1 MGRVAELTNTQGI
14 SVKSLISLDK
24 YTKEPVSYPLEW
36 IKINDKFGGVK
47 LSKEQKQELMEGK
60 PVLVDGMVNTKTG
73 ELFSQTLQFS
83 ADDRKIVFAGNKE
96 TLNIEQQL
104 TRVIPPVFRDR
115 QLSEKEQDQLKEG
128 KAIYLEDLVNKD
140 QNRIYSG
147 YAFYNEQKGKVDFS
161 FQKPHLENQLE
172 QVLGDTNQE
181 KKQRQSPVQKDDSKQ
196 AARNTAK
203 TDAQERKTPTR
214 RPKLH

>member
-1 MGRVAELTNTQGI
+1 MGRVAELTNTQGV

-47 LSKEQKQELMEGK
+47 LTKEQKQELTEGK
-60 PVLVDGMVNTKTG
+60 PVLVEGMVNTKTG

-96 TLNIEQQL
+96 SLSNEEQL

-115 QLSEKEQDQLKEG
+115 QLSEKEQEQLKDG

-140 QNRIYSG
+140 QNRLYSG
-147 YAFYNEQKGKVDFS
+147 YAFYNEEKGKVDFS
-161 FQKPHLENQLE
+161 FQKPQLENRLE
-172 QVLGDTNQE
+172 QVLGNTNGE
-181 KKQRQSPVQKDDSKQ
+181 RKQRQAPAQNNGSKQ
-196 AARNTAK
+196 SASSTAK
-203 TDAQERKTPTR
+203 TDAQEIKTPTR